1 MLKLSVIIAAYNER
15 DTILAVLE
23 TVRSQSVDGVAIE
36 IIVIDDGSNDGSPEI
51 IGSKPELYDQFL
63 PLPKNLGKGG
73 AVKAGLK
80 VATGDYVLFQDADQ
94 EYDPAEY
101 EKLLLPVLKYDADVI
116 IGSRMLAPQY
126 TRVHYYWHKVGNK
139 VITWVFNIVNNTTF
153 TDIYSCYL
161 MFRRSLVNPDELTT
175 LGWEQHAEILTIASA
190 RGKVRYEVP
199 IAYHGRTYE
208 EGKKIRARHMIAVLW
223 TIVTKG
229 FRRWR

>member
-1 MLKLSVIIAAYNER
+1 MLKLSVLVPAFNER

-23 TVRSQSVDGVAIE
+23 KVRSQSVEGVDIE
-36 IIVIDDGSNDGSPEI
+36 VIVIDDGSTDGTPNLLESNPN
-51 IGSKPELYDQFL
+51 LYDHFL
-63 PLPKNLGKGG
+63 QLPKNLGKGG
-73 AVKAGLK
+73 AIKAGLGK
-80 VATGDYVLFQDADQ
+80 AAGDYILFQDADH

-101 EKLLLPVLKYDADVI
+101 AKLLVPVMEYGADVVM
-116 IGSRMLAPQY
+116 GSRLLAPPY

-139 VITWVFNIVNNTTF
+139 VITFVFNIVNNTTF

-161 MFRRSLVNPDELTT
+161 MFRRSLINPDELTT

-199 IAYHGRTYE
+199 ITYHGRTYE

-223 TIVTKG
+223 TIVVKG
-229 FRRWR
+229 LRRWR